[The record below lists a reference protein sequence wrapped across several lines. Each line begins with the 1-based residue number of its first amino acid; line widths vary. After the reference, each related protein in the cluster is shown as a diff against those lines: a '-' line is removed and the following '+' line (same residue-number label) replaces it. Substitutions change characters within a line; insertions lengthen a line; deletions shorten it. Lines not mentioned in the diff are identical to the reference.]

1 LARLGEAPAEDLV
14 TPFAGRAAAGSALAS
29 AFCLAAFGFD
39 LAALAFGLAAFSAL
53 AAFFAALPLPAL
65 PLPALAVSDL
75 SAPADEFAPRLAV
88 AEPGVLLA
96 AVRAAPD
103 PAAVARGAPFRAV
116 VAELC
121 AVDALDAVE
130 PLARAADALLAV
142 LTAVVLAAG
151 LAADRRGTALAAVTL
166 VAVVLAPEVLDAVV
180 LAGAAERALAASL
193 SDVTAVSSAL
203 VADEIAVSAL
213 VSVFADVAA

>member
-1 LARLGEAPAEDLV
+1 
-14 TPFAGRAAAGSALAS
+14 
-29 AFCLAAFGFD
+29 LAAFGFD
-39 LAALAFGLAAFSAL
+39 LAALAFGLSAFSAL

-65 PLPALAVSDL
+65 AVSDL
-75 SAPADEFAPRLAV
+75 AAPADEIALRLAE

-103 PAAVARGAPFRAV
+103 PAAVARAAPFRAV
-116 VAELC
+116 VAEVF
-121 AVDALDAVE
+121 AVLALDAVE

-142 LTAVVLAAG
+142 RTAVVLAAG
-151 LAADRRGTALAAVTL
+151 LVAARRGAALAAVTL
-166 VAVVLAPEVLDAVV
+166 AAVTLAAVVLVGVVLAPEVLDAVV
-180 LAGAAERALAASL
+180 LAGAAARALAASL

-213 VSVFADVAA
+213 VSVLADVAA

>member
-1 LARLGEAPAEDLV
+1 
-14 TPFAGRAAAGSALAS
+14 
-29 AFCLAAFGFD
+29 LAAFGFD

-65 PLPALAVSDL
+65 PLPGLAVSDL

>member
-1 LARLGEAPAEDLV
+1 
-14 TPFAGRAAAGSALAS
+14 
-29 AFCLAAFGFD
+29 
-39 LAALAFGLAAFSAL
+39 
-53 AAFFAALPLPAL
+53 
-65 PLPALAVSDL
+65 
-75 SAPADEFAPRLAV
+75 V

-116 VAELC
+116 VAEFF

-151 LAADRRGTALAAVTL
+151 LAADRRGAALAAVTL
-166 VAVVLAPEVLDAVV
+166 VAVDLAPEVLDAVV
-180 LAGAAERALAASL
+180 LAGAAARALAASL

-203 VADEIAVSAL
+203 VADEIAVSAP